1 MCRPLRECFARVLDC
16 RPKSHSVKGGK
27 LARDSFIF
35 RLRMKR
41 LIYRVVRYH
50 IHNFVGFFYGAEPNI
65 SEAEREVCFDF
76 YKSPITL

>member
-27 LARDSFIF
+27 VSERQ
-35 RLRMKR
+35 
-41 LIYRVVRYH
+41 
-50 IHNFVGFFYGAEPNI
+50 FYFSAED
-65 SEAEREVCFDF
+65 EEVCFDF